1 MNKVDE
7 LVAKVGETLRTHLNG
22 LHSEYAIY
30 KQTHDAI
37 LALPAV
43 QSAIREGCT
52 RANPQEFNNEYT
64 KTDIKSIDVYL
75 ATIEA
80 LKLELQNVKLEN
92 DALRLQLST
101 SSPSSNITLVIEE
114 KAIILNEHEYERA
127 EEDDDDND
135 NDEKMVGEKEPAEE
149 KHHQEAE
156 QEEDEE
162 QEPEEAEQE
171 EEEEQEPEEAEQ
183 EEDEE
188 QEPEE
193 AEQEEE
199 EEEAEQEEEEEQEPE
214 EAEQEEE
221 EEEAEQEEESEED
234 QEPEEEEVEVIEIQ
248 IKGKTYFTTNETSG
262 VIYECLADGDIGGEV
277 GEFKN
282 GKPVFKSNQT
292 KK

>member
-171 EEEEQEPEEAEQ
+171 EEA
-183 EEDEE
+183 
-188 QEPEE
+188 
-193 AEQEEE
+193 
-199 EEEAEQEEEEEQEPE
+199 
-214 EAEQEEE
+214 
-221 EEEAEQEEESEED
+221 EEAEQEEESEED